1 MPFIKKLL
9 PEINQALE
17 ENKIE
22 LPINNQKPCISHIK
36 SGRDLIC
43 VGNEGSG
50 KTTTMVIS
58 VIQQLKKA
66 INDVPRALII
76 VKDKDTLD
84 ATKKLFDNLAIHTDL
99 RIYHV
104 IGGTKLEKIRDK
116 IYFGSDIVIGTP
128 DSLNELYSFSGLNLN
143 DLKIL
148 VLDDA
153 DEVLRRDAIAKVD
166 RLSETISKVQRLL
179 FCSETTDS
187 IWRFAEEYMLIEE
200 PFEMEN
206 ETEE

>member
-1 MPFIKKLL
+1 M
-9 PEINQALE
+9 
-17 ENKIE
+17 
-22 LPINNQKPCISHIK
+22 
-36 SGRDLIC
+36 
-43 VGNEGSG
+43 
-50 KTTTMVIS
+50 
-58 VIQQLKKA
+58 
-66 INDVPRALII
+66 
-76 VKDKDTLD
+76 
-84 ATKKLFDNLAIHTDL
+84 
-99 RIYHV
+99 
-104 IGGTKLEKIRDK
+104 
-116 IYFGSDIVIGTP
+116 
-128 DSLNELYSFSGLNLN
+128 NELYSFSGLNLN